1 MLEVYGVDT
10 TIEGIQYHGKTDLSI
25 LRAAL
30 EREGIRGQDFEA
42 PLSQALHVVCREVE
56 LNRQDISPDV
66 CPGIV
71 PLLESLRGAN
81 KLLGVASGNLEAV
94 GWHKIEAAGLRG
106 FFSFGCF
113 SDKCEERAGIFRS
126 ALQRVKG
133 QLGPRSRSLFV
144 GDTPSDIRAAREA
157 GVPILAVSTGTF
169 GFEELSACSPDWC
182 VPHCGFFRE

>member
-1 MLEVYGVDT
+1 MRCIRPCLKCTESIQRLRGSSITGKPTSRFCGLRWNEKAYGDKISRHRSHRRFTLYAVRSN
-10 TIEGIQYHGKTDLSI
+10 SI
-25 LRAAL
+25 AGYFPGCLPRNRAAS
-30 EREGIRGQDFEA
+30 GI
-42 PLSQALHVVCREVE
+42 
-56 LNRQDISPDV
+56 
-66 CPGIV
+66 
-71 PLLESLRGAN
+71 
-81 KLLGVASGNLEAV
+81 LEAV